1 MIVELS
7 KQSWKENNKLG
18 VCLKIFNFPF
28 IYEMVKNISKGGGAT
43 TLHRMK
49 LLL

>member
-7 KQSWKENNKLG
+7 KQSWKVNNKLG
-18 VCLKIFNFPF
+18 VCLKILNFPF
-28 IYEMVKNISKGGGAT
+28 IYEMIKNIP